1 MAQSLSPNRWRK
13 AWTTIRPRKDTLI
26 PELRRLVLLLLGTA
40 LAGFAFAVFQ
50 VPYNLA
56 AGGLGGV
63 GLIVNNFTGWPVG
76 LLYFLLSIPLVLL
89 GSRELG
95 GWPFIIKTGIAAG
108 LFSAFTD
115 LFVYLM
121 PRLMTPFPPTEDV
134 LLSAVY
140 GGILGGIGGGLVFR
154 SGSTMGGTGVIGRWI
169 QRRTG
174 QPLSQV
180 YLYTD
185 GTILLAMGLVFGW
198 TVTLYGL
205 LMLFLN
211 GLASDYTLEGPSST
225 RIATIVTNHPQQ
237 ITRALIAQLD
247 RGASYWEIT
256 GGYTGRQHYLV
267 TCTLARSQ
275 VAEVRQLVAGVDPDA
290 FVTISVGQRAL
301 GRGFQPLRE

>member
-1 MAQSLSPNRWRK
+1 
-13 AWTTIRPRKDTLI
+13 
-26 PELRRLVLLLLGTA
+26 LLLGTA

-154 SGSTMGGTGVIGRWI
+154 SASTMGGTGVIGRWI